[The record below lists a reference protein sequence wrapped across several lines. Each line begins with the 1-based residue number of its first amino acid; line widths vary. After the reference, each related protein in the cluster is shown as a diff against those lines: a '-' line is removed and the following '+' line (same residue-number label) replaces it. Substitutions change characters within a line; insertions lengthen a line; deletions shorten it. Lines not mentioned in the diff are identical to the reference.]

1 MQNFPA
7 SASVLLVGGCGY
19 IGSYLF
25 PRLKELGLDPAVCDH
40 LTRQNPAG
48 IPTVARDYS
57 TLTESELAQF
67 DAIVWFAG
75 HSSVQQA
82 LADPQGALAN
92 NCLNLFSL
100 AKKLK
105 PSTKLIYASSGSL
118 YSAPVGQPLTPSS
131 ESDLAHIPYQ
141 NAYDISKFAF
151 DYLAENFLSNFYA
164 LRMGTLS
171 GYSQNLR
178 RELLFNAMSLS
189 AATSG
194 KVIVKNRDAYRTI
207 LFLEDLWLLVKA
219 LLTTDV
225 APGVYNVGSTSGTIG
240 EFATWIAD
248 AWGAEVVDQ
257 GNSETYSFL
266 LDVGRMDQ
274 LIGKQRI
281 QSSVQQRSLDF
292 IQQCRDHAAIQAA

>member
-48 IPTVARDYS
+48 TPTVARDYS

>member
-1 MQNFPA
+1 MHKFPV
-7 SASVLLVGGCGY
+7 SSVLLVGGCGY
-19 IGSYLF
+19 IGSYLYA
-25 PRLKELGLDPAVCDH
+25 RLNEVGIAPAVCDH
-40 LTRQNPAG
+40 QTRQNPAG
-48 IPTVARDYS
+48 IPAVSRDYAS
-57 TLTESELAQF
+57 LTEEELAQF
-67 DAIVWFAG
+67 DAVVWFAG

-100 AKKLK
+100 AKKLR
-105 PSTKLIYASSGSL
+105 PTTKLIYASSGSL
-118 YSAPVGQPLTPSS
+118 YSAPVGQSLSPSR

-171 GYSQNLR
+171 GYSPNLR

-189 AATSG
+189 AATNG
-194 KVIVKNRDAYRTI
+194 KVFVKNRDAYRTV
-207 LFLEDLWLLVKA
+207 LFLDDLWLLVKA
-219 LLTTDV
+219 LLTTD
-225 APGVYNVGSTSGTIG
+225 ATPGVYNAGSMSGTIG
-240 EFATWIAD
+240 EFASWIAG

-266 LDVGRMDQ
+266 LDHDRMSRLVGDGRAQ
-274 LIGKQRI
+274 T
-281 QSSVQQRSLDF
+281 SVQQRSLDF
-292 IQQCRDHAAIQAA
+292 IQHCRDGAVI

>member
-48 IPTVARDYS
+48 IPAVARDYS

-194 KVIVKNRDAYRTI
+194 KVIVKNRNAYRTI

-219 LLTTDV
+219 MLTTDV

-292 IQQCRDHAAIQAA
+292 IQQCRDHAAI